1 MVSSIEEA
9 SEEESQT
16 SLGFFFI
23 SAFELS
29 KSVDL
34 GACKEVLLGKL
45 GGFTERSSGL
55 LIISIPWDAFVEDEP
70 FVEAEMFELAAT
82 PST

>member
-29 KSVDL
+29 KSVEL
-34 GACKEVLLGKL
+34 GACKEVL
-45 GGFTERSSGL
+45 TERSSGL
-55 LIISIPWDAFVEDEP
+55 LIISIPWDAIVEADP
-70 FVEAEMFELAAT
+70 FVEAEIFELAAT

>member
-1 MVSSIEEA
+1 MVSSIDEA

-29 KSVDL
+29 KSVGL

-55 LIISIPWDAFVEDEP
+55 LIISIPWDAFVEAEP

>member
-34 GACKEVLLGKL
+34 GACKEVLP
-45 GGFTERSSGL
+45 ERSSGL
-55 LIISIPWDAFVEDEP
+55 LIISIPWDAIVEADP
-70 FVEAEMFELAAT
+70 FVEAEIFELAAT